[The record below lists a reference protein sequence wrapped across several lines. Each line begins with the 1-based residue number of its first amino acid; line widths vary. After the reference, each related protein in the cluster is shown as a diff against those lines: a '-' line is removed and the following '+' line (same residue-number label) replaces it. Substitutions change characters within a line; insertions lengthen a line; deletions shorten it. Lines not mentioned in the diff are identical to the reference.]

1 MINKQQEIR
10 KHILTIGNDVVKQ
23 NLKEIDDLE
32 KIPKKDEKKKT
43 CMVKRDEKKLNS
55 SLKNPRK

>member
-32 KIPKKDEKKKT
+32 KIPKK
-43 CMVKRDEKKLNS
+43 MKRKDLHG
-55 SLKNPRK
+55 